1 MMDGDGPV
9 AYVHPG
15 AWGAHMVV
23 GPGVHLDPQGK
34 KTQTGK

>member
-23 GPGVHLDPQGK
+23 GAEAAAGNE
-34 KTQTGK
+34 